1 MYQLDNMKAE
11 TRPEVK
17 RKTATLRARA
27 GRGKRKEQNAVLC
40 SPAAT
45 MVVAL
50 EGVEGWGP

>member
-1 MYQLDNMKAE
+1 MKAE

-17 RKTATLRARA
+17 RKTAALRARA

-40 SPAAT
+40 CPAAAV
-45 MVVAL
+45 VVAL